1 MSPATGLEARIYPG
15 VPDHIMTSEHPG
27 AAGAW
32 CPRGPAALCQRV
44 AADDQ
49 IQGVTRLSQEWHCQ
63 AAVEVP
69 RANAVDLH
77 HAEQRGQARISSA
90 WAEVAGS
97 LGFPKMHRH
106 RHRVNLEKVR

>member
-69 RANAVDLH
+69 RANAVDLKNPVK
-77 HAEQRGQARISSA
+77 GQEAPT
-90 WAEVAGS
+90 
-97 LGFPKMHRH
+97 LGRPIRAHS
-106 RHRVNLEKVR
+106 VDIDALL